1 LATLP
6 AIFSSDPGAKLVTN
20 PKVVF
25 IGLILALFCTS
36 RAQAQVTIDV
46 SKITCR
52 QFILYEVTK
61 PEYIAIWIHGYY
73 SGKRDSTL
81 VEAEQLKANADSVEK
96 YCRHHLEEMVMRA
109 ASTLLDMG
117 KSDKSK

>member
-1 LATLP
+1 
-6 AIFSSDPGAKLVTN
+6 VTN
-20 PKVVF
+20 PKAVF

-46 SKITCR
+46 SKVTCR

-73 SGKRDSTL
+73 SGRA
-81 VEAEQLKANADSVEK
+81 VQRSV
-96 YCRHHLEEMVMRA
+96 LEGVSPNCHTR
-109 ASTLLDMG
+109 G
-117 KSDKSK
+117 

>member
-1 LATLP
+1 
-6 AIFSSDPGAKLVTN
+6 VTN
-20 PKVVF
+20 PKLAF
-25 IGLILALFCTS
+25 IALILAVFSAS

-73 SGKRDSTL
+73 SGKHDSTL
-81 VEAEQLKANADSVEK
+81 VEVQQLKANADRVEK
-96 YCRHHLEEMVMRA
+96 YCREHLDETVMRA
-109 ASTLLDMG
+109 AATLLDAD
-117 KSDKSK
+117 KSDKSKLSGR

>member
-1 LATLP
+1 MTKP
-6 AIFSSDPGAKLVTN
+6 KL
-20 PKVVF
+20 VF
-25 IGLILALFCTS
+25 IGLILALFCIS

-52 QFILYEVTK
+52 QFILYEITK

-81 VEAEQLKANADSVEK
+81 VEAQQLKANADKVEK
-96 YCRHHLEEMVMRA
+96 YCRQHLDEMVMRVA
-109 ASTLLDMG
+109 ETLLETS
-117 KSDKSK
+117 KSDKSR